1 MSTEPERTEDIIV
14 THANADFDALGSMI
28 AARLLYPEASL
39 VFPGGQEKNIRDF
52 FISSTSYLFNF
63 KKPKQ
68 VDLSKVRRL
77 IIVDTR
83 QKSRIGA
90 FARIVDMPGVEIH
103 IYDHHPSSEDDI
115 EGHVVHLSS
124 LGSNTAMM
132 CKLLREKGIV
142 PSPIEATIMCLGIHE
157 DTGSFT
163 FSSTTPDDYMEAG
176 WLAKHGVDQ
185 NLIAELL
192 SRELSAEQVRI
203 LSELLG
209 AANKLLI
216 DGQEVIITRLTREEF
231 VPDLAILIHKL
242 MEMENIKLIFA
253 IAQMEDKVY
262 IIARNKY
269 NDLDVSKILSLFGG
283 GGHPYAASA
292 TIKDRTLIQVENELV
307 EILRT
312 ELKTKRTAKDMMSS
326 PVISVSPDE
335 TLHNASQLLNRYNI
349 NVLLV
354 MDKEKLKG
362 YVTRQVIEKAI
373 YFGLENAKVQ
383 DYMNLEFVTVAPDTP
398 LTYIQELIVKGKHRI
413 IPVADNEKVVGVITR
428 TDLLQILL
436 GEEIASE
443 PLYQTPSAVLSTKNT
458 TPLLKEFFPK
468 DVLDRLIFIG
478 KLADEMRFNAY
489 LVGGVVRDLLLRRQ
503 NLDLDVVVEGDGIEL
518 ATEVGKRL
526 GAKVR
531 PHRKFGTA
539 LIIFDDDIRIDV
551 ATARIE
557 YYEAPGAP
565 PIVEM
570 SCLKRD
576 MFRRD
581 FTINT
586 MAIKLNERHFGTL
599 IDYYGGLRDIKDKI
613 LRVLHNL
620 SFVED
625 PTRMLRAIRFE
636 QRFGFKI
643 GRLTLSLLRAAVKQH
658 LLLEASGHR
667 IYHELV
673 LILNEEHPVP
683 LLEKLD
689 EFNMLGEILGADVKL
704 DGKSKE
710 LFRKISEVLNWYKYL
725 YLETPL
731 ETWRVY
737 LYALM
742 ALLNTNELIS
752 FTKRMGMTDKRSKA
766 MISNSMSTSNMLK
779 ELNLFEGGDYALRTL
794 LKDYDTEFLLFLMA
808 KTGSDK
814 VRRSI
819 SRYLTKI
826 VFIKPYIK
834 GRDLLKLGI
843 TPGPIYKLILDKV
856 LEAKVNGLLSSK
868 QDEMDFVKNLLN
880 ELGSEYKLQSG
891 VAL

>member
-1 MSTEPERTEDIIV
+1 MVERTEDIIV
-14 THANADFDALGSMI
+14 THSNADFDALGSMI
-28 AARLLYPEASL
+28 AARLLYPNASL
-39 VFPGGQEKNIRDF
+39 VFPGGQGKNIRDF

-68 VDLSKVRRL
+68 IELSKVKRL

-83 QKSRIGA
+83 QKSRIGV
-90 FARIVDMPGVEIH
+90 FANIVDIPEVEIH
-103 IYDHHPSSEDDI
+103 IYDHHPSSDDDI
-115 EGHVVHLSS
+115 KGHVVHLSL

-132 CKLLREKGIV
+132 CKILREKGIT
-142 PSPIEATIMCLGIHE
+142 PSSLEATIMCLGIHE

-163 FSSTTPDDYMEAG
+163 FSSTTPDDYIEAG

-192 SRELSAEQVRI
+192 SRELSADQVRI
-203 LSELLG
+203 LSELM
-209 AANKLLI
+209 ATANKLLI
-216 DGQEVIITRLTREEF
+216 NGQEVIITKLIREEF
-231 VPDLAILIHKL
+231 VPDLAVLIHKL

-269 NDLDVSKILSLFGG
+269 NDLDVSKILSFFGG
-283 GGHPYAASA
+283 GGHPYAGSA
-292 TIKDRTLIQVENELV
+292 TVKDKTLIQIEKELI
-307 EILRT
+307 EIIKS
-312 ELKTKRTAKDMMSS
+312 ELKTKKTAKDMMSS
-326 PVISVSPDE
+326 PAISISPDE

-354 MDKEKLKG
+354 IDKENLKG

-383 DYMNLEFVTVAPDTP
+383 DYMNLEYVTVSPDTP
-398 LTYIQELIVKGKHRI
+398 LTNIQDLIVKGKHRI
-413 IPVADNEKVVGVITR
+413 IPVAENDKVVGVITR

-436 GEEIASE
+436 GDEITPE
-443 PLYQTPSAVLSTKNT
+443 PLYDTPSGVLSTKNT
-458 TPLLKEFFPK
+458 TPILKEFFPK
-468 DVLDRLIFIG
+468 NVLDRLIFIG
-478 KLADEMRFNAY
+478 KLADELGFNAY
-489 LVGGVVRDLLLRRQ
+489 LVGGVVRDLLLRQQ

-518 ATEVGKRL
+518 ATIVGKRL

-531 PHRKFGTA
+531 PHKKFGTA
-539 LIIFDDDIRIDV
+539 LIIFDDNIRIDV

-565 PIVEM
+565 PIIEM

-586 MAIKLNERHFGTL
+586 MAIKLNEKHFGTL

-613 LRVLHNL
+613 IRVLHNL

-643 GRLTLSLLRAAVKQH
+643 GKLTLSLLKAAVKQH
-658 LLLEASGHR
+658 LLSEASGHR

-673 LILNEEHPVP
+673 LILNEENPAL

-689 EFNMLGEILGADVKL
+689 ELGILTQIVDNDIKL

-710 LFRKISEVLNWYKYL
+710 LFRKVGEVLNWYKYL

-731 ETWRVY
+731 ESWRVY
-737 LYALM
+737 LYGLM
-742 ALLNTNELIS
+742 SLLDTNSLIL

-766 MISNSMSTSNMLK
+766 MISNSMSTSNVLK
-779 ELNLFEGGDYALRTL
+779 ELNLFEGSDYSLRTL

-814 VRRSI
+814 VRRAI
-819 SRYLTKI
+819 SRFLTKI
-826 VFIKPYIK
+826 RFIKPHIK

-843 TPGPIYKLILDKV
+843 APGPVYKLILDKV
-856 LEAKVNGLLSSK
+856 LEAKVDGNLVTK
-868 QDEMDFVKNLLN
+868 QDEIEFVKNFL
-880 ELGSEYKLQSG
+880 SEINYENKTQPG